1 MDVGEEGVRG
11 PPSHLFDGVTIV
23 PVKFECHCTTGPE
36 GVAADS
42 TGVEALLGKAQ
53 VQHSIFDSFADVRD
67 VDVVFGAVFES
78 KTRSSSSS
86 MQEQKLVTLT
96 SSSDMT

>member
-1 MDVGEEGVRG
+1 MFVDVGEEGVRG

-67 VDVVFGAVFES
+67 VDVVFGASAGKVGGY
-78 KTRSSSSS
+78 RCGL
-86 MQEQKLVTLT
+86 MGGVAHNQNGR
-96 SSSDMT
+96 